1 MTQTR
6 QELSN
11 ALYENDAAKRV
22 VARLQKERDEARDA
36 LSKIG
41 VNGAGGGGGMNGG
54 EAMQLDGRE
63 MSEELVKKVEVTQE
77 KYVSR
82 LGCVGP
88 WWSLAC

>member
-22 VARLQKERDEARDA
+22 VARLQRERDEARDA

-41 VNGAGGGGGMNGG
+41 VNGAGGGGGVNGG
-54 EAMQLDGRE
+54 EAMQLDGQE
-63 MSEELVKKVEVTQE
+63 MSEELVQKVEATQE
-77 KYVSR
+77 KYVHTLR
-82 LGCVGP
+82 LIGSWRMLVC
-88 WWSLAC
+88 